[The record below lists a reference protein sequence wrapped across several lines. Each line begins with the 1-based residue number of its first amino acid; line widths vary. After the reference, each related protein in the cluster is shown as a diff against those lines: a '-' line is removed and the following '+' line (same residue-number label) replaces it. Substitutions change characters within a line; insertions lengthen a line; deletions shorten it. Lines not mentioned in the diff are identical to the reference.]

1 MNIFRLH
8 TEKQSNEACDTRT
21 WLVVA
26 DSLLDAVSLVPEG
39 FYVKAAEIERV
50 AVVGQVRVI
59 GCLVSPTIH

>member
-8 TEKQSNEACDTRT
+8 TEKQSTEARDTRT

-26 DSLLDAVSLVPEG
+26 DSLLNAVSLLPEG
-39 FYVKAAEIERV
+39 FYVKAAEIERI
-50 AVVGQVRVI
+50 AVVGPVRVI